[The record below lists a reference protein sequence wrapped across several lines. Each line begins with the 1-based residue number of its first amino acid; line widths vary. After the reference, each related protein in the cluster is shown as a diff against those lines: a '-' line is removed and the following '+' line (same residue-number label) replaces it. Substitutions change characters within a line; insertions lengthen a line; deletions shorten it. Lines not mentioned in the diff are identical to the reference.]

1 MTLRNRPYPPT
12 LWDFSSINKVPRERN
27 PDTQPVRSRV
37 QERMSKEVER
47 SKDFNEP
54 GEQINLIQE
63 QEVTRIESSGM
74 VRSDQSELGIGT
86 RSETFVREVI

>member
-1 MTLRNRPYPPT
+1 
-12 LWDFSSINKVPRERN
+12 
-27 PDTQPVRSRV
+27 
-37 QERMSKEVER
+37 MSKEVER